1 MTQTPVILFG
11 DQTVETLTTIR
22 SLIDRS
28 SKSALLKKFLD
39 DATKVVKSQV
49 QSLNLEAQSRF
60 FGFSNLLDLAERFG
74 TLGHPD
80 DLVATVLMAIAQ
92 LGELIL
98 HAQIESSI
106 LNNPK
111 AVVVGLCTGVLPAV
125 VAAVSRGLDDVL
137 DLGIKVICLAFQLA
151 VDSGRRSEAIEAGAG
166 HWGFSIL
173 NVPID
178 SLESIIEKFHAE
190 KGIPTH
196 RHAYL
201 SVVSEGWAT
210 ASGPPST
217 LQELFAYS
225 DVLSNAPKLRLPFG
239 AAAHAPH
246 LPPLDME
253 ALLDA
258 SGISSEPIASRSQLI
273 STSTARPYPAG
284 TLRQLLR
291 GALDDIIQAQ
301 LRLNGTVQGILAE
314 IPKTEKGVRL
324 IPVGPLG
331 HTSMVQ
337 RALQRAGKTVEL
349 VQLPSLDKPTS
360 PRADSE
366 HIAIVGMSGRF
377 PGSENIAEFWQSL
390 LDQKEFHTKIPS
402 SRFDIDSHFDADGK
416 VKNATSVPYGNF
428 LENPGLFDHR
438 MFKVSPREALQM
450 DPLQRLSL
458 MCAYEALEQA
468 GYSPERTMSTQSN
481 RIATFFGQACD
492 DYRDTQINEG
502 VDVYFVPALQRAF
515 VPGRLHYHFGWGGPT
530 YSVDSACAS
539 SLSAVTL
546 GMMNLL
552 NNKCDTAL
560 AGGGSLLSNPAV
572 YAGLSRGSF
581 LSTTGSCK
589 TFQDSA
595 DGYCRGEGVGVVVMK
610 RLEDALA
617 ENDNVLA
624 IIRGAVRNSSSDSI
638 SITHPSTTSQQ
649 ALYRS
654 LLSQINVTPE
664 EVGFVEMH
672 GTATQA
678 GDLAEMNGVAAIFG
692 GNRAA
697 DNPLYVGAVK
707 ANIGHGEASAGL
719 ASLIKSIL
727 ILREKKIPGQPIPAG
742 GRFVFNHNYPNLPSL
757 GIRVA
762 EQHQAFR
769 VPKPGGKRKL
779 LLNNFDAAGGNV
791 SLILEEYPEGRA
803 AGSGSQDPRKYHVV
817 AVSGHTAGSYTGN
830 KKALLEFLRRKP
842 ETSLADLAYSTTARR
857 IHHPYRIAYAV
868 DSISKLQDSL
878 AQDNDVSY
886 RSDSKAHI
894 KPNVVFA
901 FTGQG
906 SKARTFGARL
916 YQTSRS
922 FKRSID
928 SYERLAKGYGF
939 DSFLPII
946 SGELSEDVAATTVQT
961 QLATVAV
968 ELALVTLWEEYGIR
982 PTHVIGHSLGEYAA
996 LAAAGVL
1003 SIDDTLYLVGT
1014 RAKLLQDGAE
1024 RNTHAMLAVGLPKDQ
1039 IAEKLSALT
1048 TCEVACVNTPSSTV
1062 ISGPIE
1068 EVEELKA
1075 FLKTVGVSATQLDT
1089 PYAFHSKQVDVIV
1102 PEFVSRAKRVRFNQ
1116 PSIPV
1121 ASTVKGAIVTEQ
1133 GTFDAAYLGRQAR
1146 EPVDFVG
1153 ALNAL
1158 RSIDDETTLWIEIG
1172 PTPVSLGLIKS
1183 TLDVPQSRL
1192 LPSLQAGQDDWKVLS
1207 ATLAAL
1213 HTKHHTINW
1222 THFHQENIANLK
1234 LLDLPAYAFELRD
1247 FWQPFVQHTA
1257 LPAHEDAVPTSTLEK
1272 GIRSLL
1278 NSSLQSLVEEKIAD
1292 GKNIFIFSSSTTE
1305 PNLSAAMKGHVVDGH
1320 AICPTSVFLD
1330 MALSAARYVA
1340 LREDPSAKSPEFSV
1354 YNLDI
1359 SAPLVLA
1366 GSDDQMV
1373 FVTATQRSSSKDTFT
1388 VTFASQSRKSRN
1400 LEHGKCTV
1408 QLADGQA
1415 WKASWRKN
1423 NSLVKL
1429 AKQGLLDSKDNHH
1442 LSRPIVYKLFSQLV
1456 QYNERYQAIS
1466 KVTIS
1471 DDFFRG
1477 VSSITLD
1484 AESDGSNFLFSPYW
1498 LDALVHLAGFQVNS
1512 NPAKPDSVLW
1522 VSTGFETLSLLRG
1535 EFMAGKEYTNFIV
1548 LNPPEP
1554 GHEDSIMGE
1563 AYIFDGETTI
1573 GIVSGISFHRLERSQ
1588 FAALVRSAG
1597 GASAAAPASTKPT
1610 AAKPPVN
1617 SQAEASEPAHIS
1629 FATAVAEND
1638 DGPSAADE
1646 LEAILATIAKETGV
1660 DRSEI
1665 NDSTVF
1671 ADLGVDS
1678 LMSITISDVLQKDYG
1693 ITVPSAFLQ
1702 ENHSVAEVR
1711 KALGQPEADDA
1722 QTDASWEKDVFS
1734 SSDEG
1739 CEGIE
1744 TPATPYQTDSLA
1756 HVTFDEKDIVIE
1768 EKTKSN
1774 AAPQVDLTAYESRAV
1789 LIHGRK
1795 RSKEIPLFLI
1805 TDGAGSAAAYLH
1817 LPSLP
1822 KGRPVYALESPFLQ
1836 DPSAFTCTVEEVATL
1851 YLAALRKVQPQGPY
1865 LLGGWSAGAVFSYE
1879 VSVRLLDAGETILG
1893 LIMLDMRVPVP
1904 LTHLPEIS
1912 MELLEASGMTAGI
1925 NRSQGGSQIMGP
1937 MPLRLKQ
1944 HLLSVCRAL
1953 VKYEPRAMT
1962 SQRRPNH
1969 VYMIWARLG
1978 LSEVMDDKP
1987 ADETVQIDEITKKW
2001 FFGGGEGS
2009 GNAMQNAGAGMMGW
2023 FYEKRKTFGSNGWQD
2038 LVGQELK
2045 TWVVDA
2051 DHFSMVAMPTAIAT
2065 GGHIREAVDE
2075 ATAFA

>member
-11 DQTVETLTTIR
+11 DQTVETLATIR
-22 SLIDRS
+22 SLVDRS
-28 SKSALLKKFLD
+28 SKSALLRNFLD
-39 DATKVVKSQV
+39 NATKAVKSLV
-49 QSLNLEAQSRF
+49 QSLNPTAQRRF

-74 TLGHPD
+74 SLGYPD

-98 HAQIESSI
+98 HAQIDSSI

-125 VAAVSRGLDDVL
+125 VATASRGLDDVL
-137 DLGIKVICLAFQLA
+137 DLGIKVISLAFQLA
-151 VDSGRRSEAIEAGAG
+151 VHSGRRSEAIEAGPG

-178 SLESIIEKFHAE
+178 TLENIIKKFHTE
-190 KGIPTH
+190 KVIPTH

-201 SVVSEGWAT
+201 SVISDGWAT

-225 DVLSNAPKLRLPFG
+225 DVLSSAPKLRLPFG

-258 SGISSEPIASRSQLI
+258 SGISSELVISRSRLI

-291 GALDDIIQAQ
+291 GALDDIIQTQ
-301 LRLNGTVQGILAE
+301 LRLNSTVQGILAE
-314 IPKTEKGVRL
+314 IQRGEKGVRL
-324 IPVGPLG
+324 IPIGPLG

-337 RALQRAGKTVEL
+337 RALQRGGKTVEL

-360 PRADSE
+360 PRAKSE

-377 PGSENIAEFWQSL
+377 PGSENVADFWQSL
-390 LDQKEFHTKIPS
+390 LDQKEFHSKIPR
-402 SRFDIDSHFDADGK
+402 SRFDVDSHFDAKGK
-416 VKNATSVPYGNF
+416 VKNATSVLYGNF
-428 LENPGLFDHR
+428 LDNPGLFDHR

-539 SLSAVTL
+539 SLSAVIL

-552 NNKCDTAL
+552 SNKCDTAL

-589 TFQDSA
+589 TFQESA

-617 ENDNVLA
+617 DNDNVLA
-624 IIRGAVRNSSSDSI
+624 IIRGGARNSSSDSI

-664 EVGFVEMH
+664 DVGFVEMH

-678 GDLAEMNGVAAIFG
+678 GDLAEMSGVAAIFG

-742 GRFVFNHNYPNLPSL
+742 GQFVFNHNYPNLQRL

-762 EQHQAFR
+762 EQHQVFR
-769 VPKPGGKRKL
+769 APKSGGKRKL
-779 LLNNFDAAGGNV
+779 LLNNFDAAGGNI
-791 SLILEEYPEGRA
+791 SLILEEYPEGQA
-803 AGSGSQDPRKYHVV
+803 KTNSSQDMRKHHVV

-830 KKALLEFLRRKP
+830 KRALLEYLRRKP
-842 ETSLADLAYSTTARR
+842 DTSLADLAYSTTARR
-857 IHHPYRIAYAV
+857 IHHPYRIAYSV
-868 DSISKLQDSL
+868 DSISKLQESL
-878 AQDNDVSY
+878 AQDKDVSY

-894 KPNVVFA
+894 KPNLIFA

-906 SKARTFGARL
+906 FKARTFGTRL
-916 YQTSRS
+916 YHTSSS
-922 FKRSID
+922 FKQYID
-928 SYERLAKGYGF
+928 SSQRLADAYGF

-946 SGELSEDVAATTVQT
+946 NGELPEGIAVTAVQT

-968 ELALVTLWEEYGIR
+968 ELALVTLWEEYGIK

-1003 SIDDTLYLVGT
+1003 SVDDALYLVGT

-1039 IAEKLSALT
+1039 IAGKLSALT
-1048 TCEVACVNTPSSTV
+1048 NCEVACVNTPSSTV

-1089 PYAFHSKQVDVIV
+1089 PYAFHSKQVEVIV
-1102 PEFVSRAKRVRFNQ
+1102 PEFVSRAKQAPFNK
-1116 PSIPV
+1116 PSIPA
-1121 ASTVKGAIVTEQ
+1121 ASTLQGAIVTEQ
-1133 GTFDAAYLGRQAR
+1133 GTFNAAYLGRQAR

-1158 RSIDDETTLWIEIG
+1158 RSVDDENTLWIEIG
-1172 PTPVSLGLIKS
+1172 PTPVCLGLIKS

-1192 LPSLQAGQDDWKVLS
+1192 LPSLQAGQDDWKILS

-1213 HTKHHTINW
+1213 HTTHHTINW
-1222 THFHQENIANLK
+1222 NRFHQENIANLK

-1247 FWQPFVQHTA
+1247 FWQPFVQHSA
-1257 LPAHEDAVPTSTLEK
+1257 LPAPEDAVPTSTPEK

-1292 GKNIFIFSSSTTE
+1292 SKSIFTFCSSITE
-1305 PNLSAAMKGHVVDGH
+1305 PSLSAAMKGHVVDGH
-1320 AICPTSVFLD
+1320 AICPTSVFLE

-1340 LREDPSAKSPEFSV
+1340 LREDLSARSPDFSV
-1354 YNLDI
+1354 HNLDI
-1359 SAPLVLA
+1359 SAPLVLT
-1366 GSDDQMV
+1366 GGDDQMI
-1373 FVTATQRSSSKDTFT
+1373 FVTTTQLESSKGNFA
-1388 VTFASQSRKSRN
+1388 VTFASQSGEAKK

-1408 QLADGQA
+1408 QLANVQT

-1423 NSLVKL
+1423 SSLVKL
-1429 AKQGLLDSKDNHH
+1429 ARQGLLDSKDNHH
-1442 LSRPIVYKLFSQLV
+1442 LSRSIVYKLFSQLV
-1456 QYNERYQAIS
+1456 QYHERYQAIS

-1471 DDFFRG
+1471 GDFSQG
-1477 VSSITLD
+1477 VSRITLD
-1484 AESDGSNFLFSPYW
+1484 AKSDSNGFLFSPYW
-1498 LDALVHLAGFQVNS
+1498 LDALVHLAGFLVNA
-1512 NPAKPDSVLW
+1512 NPTKPDSVLW

-1535 EFMAGKEYTNFIV
+1535 ELLCGKQYTNFIV

-1554 GHEDSIMGE
+1554 GHEDSITGQ
-1563 AYIFDGETTI
+1563 AYIFDGETTV
-1573 GIVSGISFHRLERSQ
+1573 GVVSGISFHRLERSQ
-1588 FAALVRSAG
+1588 FAALVKSAG
-1597 GASAAAPASTKPT
+1597 GASATSASAKSTATKP
-1610 AAKPPVN
+1610 AVVRQVK
-1617 SQAEASEPAHIS
+1617 ASELAYIS
-1629 FATAVAEND
+1629 VDTAVAGND

-1711 KALGQPEADDA
+1711 KTLGQPEVDDG

-1734 SSDEG
+1734 SSEEG
-1739 CEGIE
+1739 GEGID
-1744 TPATPYQTDSLA
+1744 TPVTPYQTDCMTHAKS
-1756 HVTFDEKDIVIE
+1756 DETDTVIE
-1768 EKTKSN
+1768 EQKKSE
-1774 AAPQVDLTAYESRAV
+1774 AVLHVGLTAYESKAV

-1962 SQRRPNH
+1962 SERRPNH

-2001 FFGGGEGS
+2001 FFGGGEGN

-2023 FYEKRKTFGSNGWQD
+2023 FYEKRKTFGSNGWEK

-2045 TWVVDA
+2045 TWVVNA
-2051 DHFSMVAMPTAIAT
+2051 DHFSMVAMPTATVT

-2075 ATAFA
+2075 ATASA